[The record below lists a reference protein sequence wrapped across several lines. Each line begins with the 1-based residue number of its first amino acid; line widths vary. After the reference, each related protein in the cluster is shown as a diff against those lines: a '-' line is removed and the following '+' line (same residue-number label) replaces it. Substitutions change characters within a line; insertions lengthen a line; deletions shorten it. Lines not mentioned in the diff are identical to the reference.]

1 MKIFVYGNTN
11 DDKGAQLE
19 SLTASILKS
28 MGYTVNSNEI
38 KSGGNELDVVA
49 TKKEPIGGDVCLI
62 CECKAHNSLITMND
76 WLKFI
81 GKLYLEQK
89 KNQLTHGLM
98 IALSGA
104 NGNVL
109 GSYKDIKEGNFIT
122 LITNQGIGGRFLDP
136 LYRNHETV
144 PKSSLLD
151 PSELA
156 FAA

>member
-28 MGYTVNSNEI
+28 MGYAVNSNEI

-49 TKKEPIGGDVCLI
+49 TKKEPIGGEVCLI

-81 GKLYLEQK
+81 GKLCLEQK
-89 KNQLTHGLM
+89 KNH
-98 IALSGA
+98 
-104 NGNVL
+104 V
-109 GSYKDIKEGNFIT
+109 NF
-122 LITNQGIGGRFLDP
+122 
-136 LYRNHETV
+136 
-144 PKSSLLD
+144 
-151 PSELA
+151 
-156 FAA
+156 